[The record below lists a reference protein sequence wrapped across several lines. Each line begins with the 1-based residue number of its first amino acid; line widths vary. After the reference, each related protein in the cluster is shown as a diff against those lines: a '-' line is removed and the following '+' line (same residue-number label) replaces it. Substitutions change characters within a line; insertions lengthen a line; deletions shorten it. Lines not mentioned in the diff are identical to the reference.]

1 MGPGGQGL
9 GIEMGWTEK
18 TWKQP
23 KTPCPA
29 RRGRCGVPDVA
40 AGLDRQVI
48 SPAGLLV
55 SCTSQIN

>member
-40 AGLDRQVI
+40 AGLD
-48 SPAGLLV
+48 
-55 SCTSQIN
+55 